1 MCVEAVRHELKLSI
15 RWDEG
20 DGAVILKA
28 RQAHALVK
36 FDIFEFHRLALA
48 TCVITMRNISGTIF
62 PPTSMI
68 HRTVYIFL
76 QPE

>member
-36 FDIFEFHRLALA
+36 FDILEFHRLALA
-48 TCVITMRNISGTIF
+48 TCVITI
-62 PPTSMI
+62 
-68 HRTVYIFL
+68 
-76 QPE
+76 